1 METDDLIRNLAQD
14 LRPVA
19 ARALERRL
27 AAGVAAGVIGALL
40 ALFLWLGLG
49 PDMAAAVTSFPFW
62 MKLGYTTSLAAI
74 SIGIAWRLAH
84 PESRPD
90 RWYLLLLLPLAVMA
104 GLAAYEI
111 AASEASKWRSLLMGM
126 SAAKCSPRILLISAP
141 VFAGMIWSYRRFA
154 PTRLRLAG
162 AAAGLAAGAIGA
174 AAYALYCREVAASF
188 VLVWYTLGIALT
200 SLAGAILGPRL
211 LRW

>member
-1 METDDLIRNLAQD
+1 METDDLIRNLARD

-19 ARALERRL
+19 AHAVERRF
-27 AAGVAAGVIGALL
+27 AAGVGAGVAGALL
-40 ALFLWLGLG
+40 TLYLWLGLG
-49 PDMAAAVTSFPFW
+49 PDMAATVKSFPFW
-62 MKLGYTTSLAAI
+62 MKLGYTTSLAAV
-74 SIGIAWRLAH
+74 SIVIAWRLAH

-90 RWYLLLLLPLAVMA
+90 RWYLLLLAPLAAMA

-111 AASEASKWRSLLMGM
+111 AASEASHWRSLLMGM
-126 SAAKCSPRILLISAP
+126 SAAKCSPRILMISAP
-141 VFAGMIWSYRRFA
+141 VFAGIIWSYRRFA

-162 AAAGLAAGAIGA
+162 AVAGLAAGAVGA

-200 SLAGAILGPRL
+200 ALAGALVGPRL